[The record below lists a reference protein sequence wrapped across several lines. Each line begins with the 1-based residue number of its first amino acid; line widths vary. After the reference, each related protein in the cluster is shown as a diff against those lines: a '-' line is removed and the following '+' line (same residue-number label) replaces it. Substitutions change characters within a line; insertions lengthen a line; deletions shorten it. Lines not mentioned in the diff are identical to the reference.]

1 MTEHLSFGIY
11 DVLGVNSGAPVWD
24 VDMVELA
31 RSEEDIGLRDAIF
44 GKGITQAGISLHVRR
59 YPWGHAI

>member
-11 DVLGVNSGAPVWD
+11 DVLGVNRGAPVWD

-44 GKGITQAGISLHVRR
+44 GKGITQAGSACMFVGTL
-59 YPWGHAI
+59 WGHAI